1 MPRLCPGS
9 VCCFSPLLF
18 GCDGGGQGDANRLR
32 EEDFLETSSNS
43 SVRTTEGQTISNSN
57 LSQVWIGYSLY
68 HCVVFSRVS
77 TANCVSVKLF

>member
-9 VCCFSPLLF
+9 VCCFTPLLF

-32 EEDFLETSSNS
+32 EEDFLETSSSS
-43 SVRTTEGQTISNSN
+43 SVRTTEGQTISNSI
-57 LSQVWIGYSLY
+57 LSQVWIGFSLY

-77 TANCVSVKLF
+77 LCDVILVIM